1 MGILIIQGITLNE
14 CLTDSFPEDGASVV
28 PAAFVGSPL
37 CSAMRSES
45 VPERGTAS
53 FGDSVSPDAS
63 NSELVACVTMFVRC
77 KEEVDASVGPVHIAG
92 AVLEFLFSANC
103 LL

>member
-14 CLTDSFPEDGASVV
+14 RFADSFSEDRASVV

-37 CSAMRSES
+37 CSAMCSES

-53 FGDSVSPDAS
+53 LGDSVSPDAS
-63 NSELVACVTMFVRC
+63 NPKLDR
-77 KEEVDASVGPVHIAG
+77 KSVV
-92 AVLEFLFSANC
+92 
-103 LL
+103 